1 MKNGVPDY
9 LHGSWRHTHFGF
21 LSEAARGPRK
31 GLYILA
37 RVSITVNGV
46 HRFIMCGE
54 LKNKNCNDGNCT
66 NPTGLS
72 RKASRFQALKIVKT
86 ISVTVYIQQG

>member
-21 LSEAARGPRK
+21 LFEAARGPRK

-46 HRFIMCGE
+46 HRLIMCGE
-54 LKNKNCNDGNCT
+54 LKNKKCNNGSYTD
-66 NPTGLS
+66 PTALP

-86 ISVTVYIQQG
+86 ISETVYIQQG